1 MALCWVGAAY
11 SILSN
16 SWLFYLW
23 RKWNQIRMTRG
34 YPITGYSN
42 PGLKMMIELRMR
54 WRSWDEW
61 FVGPSIHD
69 LKNLAGQGIWKM
81 IIPAKVF
88 SFFSKNQPSTFWNF
102 DLDAQTFEKI
112 LLMLETNKKEGSSA
126 SLSWRD
132 GPVGRKR
139 RCTDV
144 IFLVRNT
151 FHNLKFIFTR
161 NYFTQQEILT
171 FLLHPLLN
179 SYVVVQLL
187 LVCSWIVMV
196 FIGLSV
202 TGVISSPHLKKG
214 DLSKLTN
221 GLDYKGKLSVCLVAI
236 FSRTMPVNDNTLHG
250 FLILPYVYL
259 KEICVAKQ
267 MLPLLLEK
275 AFLIFQ
281 CHTLLRLEFQF
292 AWKLA
297 LLKETLSSFI
307 ANMRLSF

>member
-1 MALCWVGAAY
+1 MNVYPHECWTSGGGWWQTHHFTCFMALCWVGAAY

-69 LKNLAGQGIWKM
+69 LRNLAGQGIWKM

-161 NYFTQQEILT
+161 NYFTQQEILI

-179 SYVVVQLL
+179 SYVVV
-187 LVCSWIVMV
+187 
-196 FIGLSV
+196 
-202 TGVISSPHLKKG
+202 
-214 DLSKLTN
+214 
-221 GLDYKGKLSVCLVAI
+221 
-236 FSRTMPVNDNTLHG
+236 
-250 FLILPYVYL
+250 
-259 KEICVAKQ
+259 
-267 MLPLLLEK
+267 
-275 AFLIFQ
+275 
-281 CHTLLRLEFQF
+281 
-292 AWKLA
+292 
-297 LLKETLSSFI
+297 
-307 ANMRLSF
+307 